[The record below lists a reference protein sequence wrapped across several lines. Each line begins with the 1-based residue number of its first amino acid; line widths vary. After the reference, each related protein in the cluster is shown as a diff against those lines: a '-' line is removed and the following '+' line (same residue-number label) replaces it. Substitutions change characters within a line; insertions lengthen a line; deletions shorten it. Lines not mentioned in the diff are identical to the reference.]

1 MNENMSTGKIFVGG
15 VGIVGLI
22 GAAIYIYK
30 RVKEANNPIEITL
43 DEGAVENT
51 ESAEGQETA
60 ESSEETK
67 AVKKAEKKAA
77 ITEKISKV
85 SKKIG
90 KTVGTFCLKFGAKHP
105 KIAKGLLQ
113 FGKYIPYA
121 ALGIAIL
128 ASLPFYNRARDFM
141 EGVDPDSVRVTED
154 GLEFTRNVPITDAA
168 SEEMSKEVKPWVANW
183 DEKYRDN
190 FNKVTD
196 FAKTLKLEEGEM
208 YIIEDQKQYNVDSPD
223 PCVSHLVNGE
233 GAYPPESEQ

>member
-22 GAAIYIYK
+22 GAAIYIYR
-30 RVKEANNPIEITL
+30 RVKEAHKPIEITL
-43 DEGAVENT
+43 DEGADENT
-51 ESAEGQETA
+51 EAAEVA
-60 ESSEETK
+60 ESGEEAKETE
-67 AVKKAEKKAA
+67 KAEKKEA

-90 KTVGTFCLKFGAKHP
+90 KSVGTFCLKFGAKHP

-121 ALGIAIL
+121 AIGIVFL

-168 SEEMSKEVKPWVANW
+168 SEETSKEVKPWVANW

-190 FNKVTD
+190 YNKVTD
-196 FAKTLKLEEGEM
+196 FAKTLELEEGEM